1 MTIGLAIATLA
12 SAIWLYLI
20 VARGAFWRASVR
32 DDANLNAQPQTWP
45 RVMAVV
51 PARNE
56 VDVIAQ
62 SLHSLLTQDYPG
74 SLDVI
79 LVDDQSRDGTSA
91 MAAATAA
98 NLQAHNRLIIV
109 SSRTLPAGW
118 AGKVWAM
125 KQGVDRSETL
135 PRPPDY
141 LLFLDADIACTPDA
155 LKRLVARAEADG
167 LVLTSLMAKLRCE
180 TWAERALIPAFV
192 FFFQM
197 LYPFT
202 WVNSRS
208 RETAAAAGGCMLVR
222 RDALHK
228 AGGIESIRNALIDD
242 CALGSKLK
250 SVGRIWLGLT
260 ERVLSLRAY
269 PQVSDIR
276 RMVSRSAYHQLRYSP
291 LLLAGTA
298 AGMGLTYL
306 APPFL
311 VIFGTGLSQ
320 ILGVLSWATMAL
332 AFQPTL
338 KFYRISPLWGIA
350 LPAIGCA
357 YLIFTL
363 DSAYQHL
370 RGRGGLWKGR
380 VHANMSG
387 TR

>member
-1 MTIGLAIATLA
+1 MTTISLAIAGI
-12 SAIWLYLI
+12 SATIWVYLI
-20 VARGAFWRASVR
+20 AARGAFWRASVR
-32 DDANLNAQPQTWP
+32 DGASAPAPLSWP
-45 RVMAVV
+45 HVTAVI

-62 SLHSLLTQDYPG
+62 SFKSLLTQDYPG
-74 SLDVI
+74 SFDII
-79 LVDDQSRDGTSA
+79 LVDDQSHDGTSA

-98 NLQAHNRLIIV
+98 NLQAQDRLTIV
-109 SSRTLPAGW
+109 SGRTLPAGW

-125 KQGVDRSETL
+125 KQGVDCSENV
-135 PRPPDY
+135 PQPSVY
-141 LLFLDADIACTPDA
+141 LLFLDADIACAPDA
-155 LKRLVARAEADG
+155 LKRLVRQAEADG

-180 TWAERALIPAFV
+180 TWAEHALIPAFV

-202 WVNSRS
+202 WVNRRS

-222 RDALHK
+222 RDALRS
-228 AGGIESIRNALIDD
+228 AGGIESIHNALIDD
-242 CALGSKLK
+242 CALAKKLK
-250 SVGRIWLGLT
+250 SVGPIWLGLT
-260 ERVLSLRAY
+260 EHVISLRAY

-291 LLLAGTA
+291 TLLVGTTG
-298 AGMGLTYL
+298 GMALVYL

-311 VIFGTGLSQ
+311 AAFGTGLGQ
-320 ILGVLSWATMAL
+320 ILGALTWLAMAL
-332 AFQPTL
+332 AFQPIL
-338 KFYRISPLWGIA
+338 RFYRVSRLWGIA

-357 YLIFTL
+357 YMVFTL

-380 VHANMSG
+380 VHANMSE
-387 TR
+387 T

>member
-32 DDANLNAQPQTWP
+32 DDANLNAQPRTWP

-98 NLQAHNRLIIV
+98 NLQAQNRLIIV
-109 SSRTLPAGW
+109 SGRTLPAGW

-141 LLFLDADIACTPDA
+141 LLFLDADIACAPDA

-208 RETAAAAGGCMLVR
+208 RKTAAAAGGCMLVR

-276 RMVSRSAYHQLRYSP
+276 RMVSRSAYHQLRYSL
-291 LLLAGTA
+291 LLLAGTV
-298 AGMGLTYL
+298 AGMGLAYL

-311 VIFGTGLSQ
+311 AMFGTGLSQ